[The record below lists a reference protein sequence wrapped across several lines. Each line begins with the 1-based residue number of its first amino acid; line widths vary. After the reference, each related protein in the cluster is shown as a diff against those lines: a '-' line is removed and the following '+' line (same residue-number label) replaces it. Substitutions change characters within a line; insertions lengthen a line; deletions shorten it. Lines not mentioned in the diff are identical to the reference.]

1 MNIEQFSD
9 SLKLPQPPAGLTRY
23 LLSLWWDGKEDWEK
37 AHEIIQDIQDPTA
50 AWIHAY
56 LHRKEGD
63 VFNANYWYNRASKR
77 MPGYEL
83 KQEWKEIAGQLLD
96 AAS

>member
-9 SLKLPQPPAGLTRY
+9 SLKLQQPPAGLAPH
-23 LLSLWWDGKEDWEK
+23 LLALWWDGKEDWEK

-63 VFNANYWYNRASKR
+63 VFNANYWYNRAHKR
-77 MPGYEL
+77 MPGYGL
-83 KQEWKEIAGQLLD
+83 KQEWKEIAGELLD

>member
-1 MNIEQFSD
+1 MSIDEFSS
-9 SLKLPQPPAGLTRY
+9 SLAQSKPPEGLTPY
-23 LLSLWWDGKEDWEK
+23 LRALWWDGKDDWEK
-37 AHEIIQDIQDPTA
+37 AHEIIQDLQDPTA

-63 VFNANYWYNRASKR
+63 VFNANYWYNRANKR

-83 KQEWKEIAGQLLD
+83 KNEWKEIASELLD